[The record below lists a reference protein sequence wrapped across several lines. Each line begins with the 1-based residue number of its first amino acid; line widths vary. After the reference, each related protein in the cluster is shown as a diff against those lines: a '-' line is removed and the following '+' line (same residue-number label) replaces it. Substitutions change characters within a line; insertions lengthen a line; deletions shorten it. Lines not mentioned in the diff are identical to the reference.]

1 MYVVNL
7 TPHVLS
13 IFLPAQVV
21 KDGGMTN
28 AMEGAEPVLTLP
40 SAGFARAK
48 EITEQLAPLDLDC
61 KIPVIRKSFSNV
73 VECLPDPQEGTIYIV
88 SFLTAQ
94 AVPTREDVF
103 FPGEAVRDSVGNIVG
118 CVGLARV

>member
-1 MYVVNL
+1 
-7 TPHVLS
+7 
-13 IFLPAQVV
+13 
-21 KDGGMTN
+21 MTN
-28 AMEGAEPVLTLP
+28 AVEGAEPVLTLP

-48 EITEQLAPLDLDC
+48 EIAEQLAPLDLGC

-73 VECLPDPQEGTIYIV
+73 VEGLPDPQGGTIYIV

-118 CVGLARV
+118 CVGLAHA